1 MNDTLGPCTFD
12 TPNDPTGETTYL
24 RRFLP
29 QPPLWSTC
37 FETCDL
43 DSRCKAVQTVWAG
56 GQLQCKLHGA
66 LPTGVDASDPNA
78 HFIHCYIRIYSPPPP
93 SGPPSPPPPPPPP
106 PNAPPPSLPPRPP
119 PSPSPPPPS
128 PLPPSLPPRLPPSPP
143 PAPPQPPSRPPEPP
157 IDLGLVYAN
166 YTARIDEAIQIELS
180 IHLTIADL
188 AARATAAVDER
199 IALIVLLTG
208 VRADQ
213 LTGTVVVEPPVVTAT
228 NVTATNAAA
237 AEAAAAE
244 IDPEPLVEVGSGG
257 FAVLPA
263 PQIALADDWHR
274 RELVEAG
281 VVNTSLCNESLTR
294 ILIEITFETTD
305 PAERDSFI
313 NALAGISFQDL
324 QNATGTGDVGVV
336 CAPAVVAD
344 IAREIVDAQ
353 SPPPPLPPPPPFE
366 SAQRAPIP
374 PETTA
379 FAVVAGTLLLFFC
392 CLSCCWF
399 FCVGGGG
406 NDECISSDE
415 EESLVDGK
423 KKKKTKPASTAAFV
437 RRVRRAL
444 RYSPYRRFH

>member
-1 MNDTLGPCTFD
+1 
-12 TPNDPTGETTYL
+12 
-24 RRFLP
+24 
-29 QPPLWSTC
+29 
-37 FETCDL
+37 
-43 DSRCKAVQTVWAG
+43 
-56 GQLQCKLHGA
+56 
-66 LPTGVDASDPNA
+66 
-78 HFIHCYIRIYSPPPP
+78 
-93 SGPPSPPPPPPPP
+93 PPSP
-106 PNAPPPSLPPRPP
+106 
-119 PSPSPPPPS
+119 
-128 PLPPSLPPRLPPSPP
+128 PPRLPPSPP

-166 YTARIDEAIQIELS
+166 YTARIDEALQIELS
-180 IHLTIADL
+180 IDLTIADL
-188 AARATAAVDER
+188 TPRARKAVDER
-199 IALIVLLTG
+199 IALIALLTG

-213 LTGTVVVEPPVVTAT
+213 LVGTVVVEPPVVTAT
-228 NVTATNAAA
+228 NAAPAAA
-237 AEAAAAE
+237 AAAAA

-313 NALAGISFQDL
+313 NALAGVDFQDL

-353 SPPPPLPPPPPFE
+353 SPPPPPPPFE

-374 PETTA
+374 EEVVP
-379 FAVVAGTLLLFFC
+379 FASVAGALFLIFC
-392 CLSCCWF
+392 CCTCCSF
-399 FCVGGGG
+399 LCLGAGK
-406 NDECISSDE
+406 DEDSSGDE
-415 EESLVDGK
+415 EESAMLESESG
-423 KKKKTKPASTAAFV
+423 STAGK
-437 RRVRRAL
+437 RRRKGRWRL
-444 RYSPYRRFH
+444 PWPFGRK